1 MSSGCV
7 CSGNNG
13 NGFKDK
19 CFEFL
24 CEDDGVFGYFFRFEE
39 DSTFPL
45 GANNT
50 PVPFNQEGIVRGIF
64 HDKINTPEEIRLLKT
79 GIYEVTF
86 SMDSRGGD
94 YFGVELGGTLL
105 PESIYRS
112 RSAAGVKCG
121 QVVIRV
127 DTPNTL
133 LRFLFV
139 FQSPSTLAAKNNT
152 VGAPV
157 AVNASLIIIKL
168 GELPQ

>member
-1 MSSGCV
+1 MSRGCICGGNSGD
-7 CSGNNG
+7 
-13 NGFKDK
+13 GFKDK

-24 CEDDGVFGYFFRFEE
+24 CEDDGVFGFFYRFEE

-45 GANNT
+45 PANNT
-50 PVPFNQEGIVRGIF
+50 PIPFNQQGPFRGIF
-64 HDKINTPEEIRLLKT
+64 HDKVNTPEEIKLLKT

-86 SMDSRGGD
+86 YADSGGPD
-94 YFGVELGGTLL
+94 YFGIELAGTLL

-112 RSAAGVKCG
+112 RSAAGIKYG
-121 QVVIRV
+121 QVIIRV

-139 FQSPSTLAAKNNT
+139 FRAPSTLAAKNNA

-157 AVNASLIIIKL
+157 AVNVSLKVIKL
-168 GELPQ
+168 GEVPV